1 MRAINSSSRCDSSRG
16 RRPHG
21 FSLIELLVGIVL
33 AMAAVIVV
41 MQVFRL
47 SEGSRRTTTGGDDA
61 QTTGSIALTLL
72 QRDLRQAGQGLSN
85 INLMGCN
92 LALTAGWT
100 VNALAPL
107 TINHASIPAGDAGTD
122 TLLVVYGAGRGSPDG
137 DRINA
142 QPSANSYSV
151 TTASAFRL
159 NDQVIAA
166 PAARQ
171 VPCALSLATIA
182 AAPAVPTVTVNQGLA
197 GAANGTL
204 YNWGV
209 GSRIAAYA
217 IRNGRLTACDFLTQ
231 DCRSALAANWPEIAD
246 GVVSLRAE
254 YGQDS
259 SATMDGIVDGYDQT
273 TPATACGWARVMAV
287 RLVVM
292 VRSGQ
297 LEKTAVTAAAPTWA
311 AGASTPISLPADGQ
325 QYRYKTFETTVPL
338 RNVAWQ
344 GVLQGC

>member
-1 MRAINSSSRCDSSRG
+1 VRAINSSSRCASSRG

-92 LALTAGWT
+92 LALPAGWT

-107 TINHASIPAGDAGTD
+107 TINHASIPA
-122 TLLVVYGAGRGSPDG
+122 GAGRGSPDG

-159 NDQVIAA
+159 DDQVIAA

-171 VPCALSLATIA
+171 VPCALSLATVA
-182 AAPAVPTVTVNQGLA
+182 AAPAVPTLTVNVGLA

-204 YNWGV
+204 YNWGL

-217 IRNGRLTACDFLTQ
+217 VRNGRLTACDFLTQ
-231 DCRSALAANWPEIAD
+231 DCRSAQAANWPEIAD

-259 SATMDGIVDGYDQT
+259 SATMDGIVDSYDQA
-273 TPATACGWARVMAV
+273 TPATACGWARVLAV

-297 LEKTAVTAAAPTWA
+297 LEKTAVTAAAPIWA
-311 AGASTPISLPADGQ
+311 AGASTPISLPAGGQ